1 MVGIL
6 KRFSQLFAPSP
17 KAKLSLR
24 VKKNELYLGEELS
37 GSLSISSQEELDV
50 DEIYVSL
57 RCVETVTKVRRYQK
71 SVKVERFIGDLEP
84 TEQLV
89 WKEKEYDVTKTL
101 FSTDTKIMSFVHL
114 TTGYKADFP
123 FAFKLPISGRET
135 YHSVDNN
142 LRWSV
147 TAFMKAKNRRPLLSH
162 GGGEILVAKPTVS
175 ATPIKEVIRE
185 VVLIPCAYCGGLMP
199 QTSIFCPNCGARR
212 K

>member
-1 MVGIL
+1 MGIL

-17 KAKLSLR
+17 KAKLSLG
-24 VKKNELYLGEELS
+24 VKKNELYLGDELN

-71 SVKVERFIGDLEP
+71 SVKVERFVGDLEP

-101 FSTDTKIMSFVHL
+101 FSADTKIMSFVHL
-114 TTGYKADFP
+114 TIGYKADFP
-123 FAFKLPISGRET
+123 FVFKLPISGRET

-147 TAFMKAKNRRPLLSH
+147 TAFMKAK
-162 GGGEILVAKPTVS
+162 
-175 ATPIKEVIRE
+175 
-185 VVLIPCAYCGGLMP
+185 
-199 QTSIFCPNCGARR
+199 
-212 K
+212 